1 LQADCSGVVGPYINP
16 KGEQGMDSTDLGR
29 LTYLII
35 LGSVIVF
42 WFFVQNR
49 QSLGKTMQQVVIWG
63 LLFLGVIAAFGLWSD
78 IRQTVRPTQSVISAE
93 GRIELPRSPDGH
105 YYLTAQVNG
114 ADIRFLVDTGAT
126 DIFLSRA
133 DAIAAGL
140 DPANLAFIGS
150 AMTAN
155 GQVRTAPVRLD
166 TIRLGDIEDRGI
178 RAFVNEGEMRESL
191 LGMAYLQR
199 FSSVEI
205 RSGSLILTR

>member
-1 LQADCSGVVGPYINP
+1 
-16 KGEQGMDSTDLGR
+16 MDGDSIGR

-49 QSLGKTMQQVVIWG
+49 QSIGKTLQQALVWG

-78 IRQTVRPTQSVISAE
+78 IRQAVRPTQSVISAD
-93 GRIELPRSPDGH
+93 GRIELPLAPDGH
-105 YYLTAQVNG
+105 YYLTAEVNG
-114 ADIRFLVDTGAT
+114 APIRFLVDTGAT
-126 DIFLSRA
+126 DIFLSRE
-133 DAIAAGL
+133 DAMAAGL

-155 GQVRTAPVRLD
+155 GAVRTAPVRLD
-166 TIRLGDIEDRGI
+166 SIRLGPHEDRGL

-191 LGMAYLQR
+191 LGMAYLHR

-205 RSGSLILTR
+205 RSGALILNR

>member
-1 LQADCSGVVGPYINP
+1 
-16 KGEQGMDSTDLGR
+16 MDGTDLGR

-49 QSLGKTMQQVVIWG
+49 QSMGKTLQQALVWG

-78 IRQTVRPTQSVISAE
+78 IRQTVRPSQSVISAD
-93 GRIELPRSPDGH
+93 GRIELPRAPDGH
-105 YYLTAQVNG
+105 YYLTAEVNG
-114 ADIRFLVDTGAT
+114 APIRFLVDTGAT

-133 DAIAAGL
+133 DAVAVGL

-155 GQVRTAPVRLD
+155 GAVRTAPVRLD
-166 TIRLGDIEDRGI
+166 SIRLGPHEDRGL

-191 LGMAYLQR
+191 LGMTYLQR
-199 FSSVEI
+199 FASVEI
-205 RSGSLILTR
+205 RQGALILTR

>member
-1 LQADCSGVVGPYINP
+1 
-16 KGEQGMDSTDLGR
+16 
-29 LTYLII
+29 
-35 LGSVIVF
+35 
-42 WFFVQNR
+42 
-49 QSLGKTMQQVVIWG
+49 
-63 LLFLGVIAAFGLWSD
+63 
-78 IRQTVRPTQSVISAE
+78 VISAD